1 MYYAGA
7 VHTKPDETQ
16 AERLRFT
23 CGLVLCLLF
32 SVVVV
37 VVVVVVSLLFVL
49 TSLSLSIYIYMYTII
64 SATKVLYIRSKFHIS
79 AEWSAFRLTHAVS
92 CFFSS
97 EIMTCR
103 WLKFLSD
110 NPTKEETC

>member
-49 TSLSLSIYIYMYTII
+49 TSLSLYIY
-64 SATKVLYIRSKFHIS
+64 LYVYYH
-79 AEWSAFRLTHAVS
+79 
-92 CFFSS
+92 FSDQGFIHS
-97 EIMTCR
+97 QQIPH
-103 WLKFLSD
+103 FS
-110 NPTKEETC
+110 